1 MPLKKK
7 QFSGEEI
14 AIYAKPYIMKY
25 GGIYFTAVVMAIGV
39 FSLTTASPVTGFPIT
54 IPELTVVEW
63 GFMVFLG
70 VVGAAVQFA
79 AYTWALGRIPSSKVG
94 ITLTLS
100 PISAFV
106 FARPVLGGAI
116 TYHALIGMVFVVS
129 AILIMNRQPE

>member
-1 MPLKKK
+1 MPLKQK

-39 FSLTTASPVTGFPIT
+39 FSLTTVSPVAGFPIKV
-54 IPELTVVEW
+54 PDLTVVEW
-63 GFMVFLG
+63 GVLVSLG

-79 AYTWALGRIPSSKVG
+79 AYTWALGCIPSSTVG

-106 FARPVLGGAI
+106 FAWPVLGEAI
-116 TYHALIGMVFVVS
+116 TYQALIGLVFVVS
-129 AILIMNRQPE
+129 AILIMNRQPD